1 MMRNYLILFLLVP
14 FSLQAADIDWDQVK
28 RNGER
33 TQEVIKF
40 CNGFT
45 WGWLTHADPQTGLIP
60 RNLKQDFYWNARD
73 AAADNYPFM
82 VLTAAITDNRPMH
95 RIVRGML
102 ETERSKTSRLD
113 SLPDDFLFETQDFRT
128 EEIDLDSVL
137 FGASEYCKDGLMPIT
152 EWIGPSPWLDRME
165 DLIRDI
171 WKHAPYDS
179 RFGKIPSQSGEVNGN
194 MLQVTSRL
202 YWLTRDPQM
211 LEWVFR
217 LADHYFLDENILE
230 QDKLGLDDHACEII
244 GGLAEA
250 YLIAS
255 KNDPGRW
262 EKYRASMHAI
272 LDCILAKG
280 ANEDGLL
287 YNRVNPKTGE
297 ILSEELTDNW
307 GYNYNAFLTVAD
319 IDGETRYREA
329 VEKVLGNIHKYTDY
343 PWERGGADG
352 YADSIEGGI
361 NLLNRIPVESAFQW
375 VEDSM
380 DILLAK
386 QRHDGIIEGWHGDGN
401 SARTAILYALMK
413 TQGVTVSPWREDLSL
428 GAVRLEDGG
437 VAIHLGCEWPWRGKL
452 KVDRPRH
459 TDFFKM
465 PYDYPRLNEF
475 PEWFVAERNVL
486 YNLEIQGQKS
496 KTLPGEEIWDYD
508 LTASPEGPIRLTIR
522 AE

>member
-1 MMRNYLILFLLVP
+1 MIV
-14 FSLQAADIDWDQVK
+14 SVQVHAAEIDWEQAE

-40 CNGFT
+40 CNRFV
-45 WGWLTHADPQTGLIP
+45 WGWLTHADPSSGLIP

-82 VLTAAITDNRPMH
+82 VLTAAITDNPPMR

-102 ETERSKTSRLD
+102 ETERAKTSRLD
-113 SLPDDFLFETQDFRT
+113 SLPDDFLFETQTFRM
-128 EEIDLDSVL
+128 EQIDLDSVL

-165 DLIRDI
+165 EMIRDI

-179 RFGKIPSQSGEVNGN
+179 QFGKIPSQSGEVNGN
-194 MLQVTSRL
+194 LLQVTSRL
-202 YWLTRDPQM
+202 YWMGRDPQM

-230 QDKLGLDDHACEII
+230 EDKLGLDDHACEII

-255 KNDPGRW
+255 KNDPERW
-262 EKYRASMHAI
+262 EKYRPSMHAI
-272 LDCILAKG
+272 LDRILAKG

-287 YNRVNPKTGE
+287 YNRVNPRTGE

-307 GYNYNAFLTVAD
+307 GYNYNAFLTVAEVD
-319 IDGETRYREA
+319 SEVRYRQA
-329 VEKVLGNIHKYTDY
+329 VEKVLANIHQYTDY
-343 PWERGGADG
+343 KWEGGGADG

-380 DILLAK
+380 EILLAK
-386 QRHDGIIEGWHGDGN
+386 QRHDGIVEGWHGDGN

-413 TQGVTVSPWREDLSL
+413 TQGVTVSPWRADMKL

-437 VAIHLGCEWPWRGKL
+437 IAVYLGCEWPWTGSARF
-452 KVDRPRH
+452 DIPRH
-459 TDFFKM
+459 SEYFRM
-465 PYDYPRLNEF
+465 PYDYPRLNQF
-475 PEWFVAERNVL
+475 AEWFAVEDRTEYEIRGLTDEAQTYSGRELRNLSLKVAPEE
-486 YNLEIQGQKS
+486 NLQMV
-496 KTLPGEEIWDYD
+496 
-508 LTASPEGPIRLTIR
+508 IRKK
-522 AE
+522 